1 MSVLIFYGGLR
12 TYNNNV
18 IGLAVCI
25 FGGRIREVLLLE
37 LKLNPKR

>member
-25 FGGRIREVLLLE
+25 FGEKFYFLNLNEIR
-37 LKLNPKR
+37 K

>member
-25 FGGRIREVLLLE
+25 SVRYSSEGE
-37 LKLNPKR
+37 